1 MSDTEF
7 QGQRL
12 LVVGGSRGVGRAI
25 ALAGAARGADV
36 AILYRSRVEEAE
48 TVLAAIRAQGR
59 AQGRAAHAVQA
70 DLADADATQAA
81 IDAAAEK
88 LGGITLLAHAAGAM
102 GQWAGVAEMSPADWQ
117 RYIAVDLN
125 GCFHALHAA
134 IPHLRKQGGA
144 ILAISSIAAQMCQA
158 RNAQGAAAKAGVEA
172 LIRVT
177 AKEEARHN
185 IRANALA
192 IGLTQTDMAQTA
204 FDAWGPE
211 TSARII
217 KGIPL
222 ARIATA
228 EEVAGVAC
236 FMMGAG
242 CSYLTGKVLQLDGG
256 QIIAG

>member
-1 MSDTEF
+1 MRFDGEK
-7 QGQRL
+7 L

-25 ALAGAARGADV
+25 ALEGARRGADV
-36 AILYRSRVEEAE
+36 AILYRSRQPEADA
-48 TVLAAIRAQGR
+48 VLAAIRAQGR
-59 AQGRAAHAVQA
+59 RAEAVRA
-70 DLADADATQAA
+70 DLADPGETRAAVDTAADV
-81 IDAAAEK
+81 
-88 LGGITLLAHAAGAM
+88 LGGISLLAHAAGAM
-102 GQWAGVAEMSPADWQ
+102 GQWAGVAEMRPEEWQ

-125 GCFHALHAA
+125 GCFFALSAA
-134 IPHLRKQGGA
+134 IPHLRAAGGGA

-172 LIRVT
+172 LVRVT
-177 AKEEARHN
+177 AKEEARHG

-192 IGLTQTDMAQTA
+192 IGLTATDMAQTA

-211 TSARII
+211 TSARIV

-222 ARIATA
+222 GRIATP

-236 FMMGAG
+236 FMLGKECG
-242 CSYLTGKVLQLDGG
+242 YLTGKVLQLDGG

>member
-1 MSDTEF
+1 MRLDGE
-7 QGQRL
+7 RL

-25 ALAGAARGADV
+25 ALEGARRGADV
-36 AILYRSRVEEAE
+36 AIFYRSRHEEAQA
-48 TVLAAIRAQGR
+48 VIAAIRSEGR
-59 AQGRAAHAVQA
+59 TAAAVRA
-70 DLADADATQAA
+70 DLADPAETRAA
-81 IDAAAEK
+81 VDAAAGA
-88 LGGITLLAHAAGAM
+88 LGGLSLLAHAAGAM
-102 GQWAGVAEMSPADWQ
+102 GQWAGVAEMQPEEWQ

-125 GCFHALHAA
+125 GCFFALSAA
-134 IPHLRKQGGA
+134 IPHLRAAGGGA

-177 AKEEARHN
+177 AKEEARRG

-192 IGLTQTDMAQTA
+192 IGLTATDMAQTA

-211 TSARII
+211 TTARIV

-222 ARIATA
+222 GRIATP

-236 FMMGAG
+236 FMLGKE

>member
-1 MSDTEF
+1 MRLD
-7 QGQRL
+7 GDRL

-25 ALAGAARGADV
+25 ALEGARRGADV
-36 AILYRSRVEEAE
+36 AILYRSRHEEAE
-48 TVLAAIRAQGR
+48 AVLAAIRSEGR
-59 AQGRAAHAVQA
+59 NAAAVRA
-70 DLADADATQAA
+70 DLADPAETRAA
-81 IDAAAEK
+81 VDAAAGA
-88 LGGITLLAHAAGAM
+88 LGGISLLAHAAGAM
-102 GQWAGVAEMSPADWQ
+102 GQWAGVAEMRPEEWQ

-125 GCFHALHAA
+125 GCFFALSAA
-134 IPHLRKQGGA
+134 IPHLRAAGGGA

-177 AKEEARHN
+177 AKEEARRG

-192 IGLTQTDMAQTA
+192 IGLTATDMAQTA

-211 TSARII
+211 TTARIV

-222 ARIATA
+222 GRIATA

-236 FMMGAG
+236 FMLGKE

>member
-1 MSDTEF
+1 MLE
-7 QGQRL
+7 GARL

-25 ALAGAARGADV
+25 ALEGARRGADV
-36 AILYRSRVEEAE
+36 AILFRSRRDEAE
-48 TVLAAIRAQGR
+48 AVLDAV
-59 AQGRAAHAVQA
+59 RAAGRRAVSVQA
-70 DLADADATQAA
+70 DLADPAATRAA
-81 IDAAAEK
+81 VDDAAAA
-88 LGGITLLAHAAGAM
+88 LGGLTHLAHAAGAM
-102 GQWAGVAEMSPADWQ
+102 GQWAGVAEMAAEDWQ
-117 RYIAVDLN
+117 RYVAVDLN
-125 GCFHALHAA
+125 GCFFALKAA
-134 IPHLRKQGGA
+134 IPHLRGQGGA

-172 LIRVT
+172 LIRVV
-177 AKEEARHN
+177 AKEEARHG

-211 TSARII
+211 TTARIV

-222 ARIATA
+222 GRIATA

-236 FMMGAG
+236 FMMGEG

>member
-1 MSDTEF
+1 MELE
-7 QGQRL
+7 GQRL

-25 ALAGAARGADV
+25 ALAGAERGADV
-36 AILYRSRVEEAE
+36 AILYRSRAEEAE
-48 TVLAAIRAQGR
+48 AVLDAVRGKGR
-59 AQGRAAHAVQA
+59 KAHAVQA
-70 DLADADATQAA
+70 DLADTEATQSA
-81 IDAAAEK
+81 IDAAAEA
-88 LGGITLLAHAAGAM
+88 LGGLSLLAHAAGAM
-102 GQWAGVAEMSPADWQ
+102 GQWASVVEMSPADWQ

-134 IPHLRKQGGA
+134 IPHLRKSGGA

-177 AKEEARHN
+177 AKEEARHG
-185 IRANALA
+185 IRANAIA
-192 IGLTQTDMAQTA
+192 IGLTATDMAQTA

-211 TSARII
+211 TTARIV

-222 ARIATA
+222 QRVGTP

-236 FMMGAG
+236 FMMSQA

>member
-1 MSDTEF
+1 MELE
-7 QGQRL
+7 GQRL

-25 ALAGAARGADV
+25 ALAGAERGADV
-36 AILYRSRVEEAE
+36 AILYRSRAEEAE
-48 TVLAAIRAQGR
+48 AVLDAVRGKGR
-59 AQGRAAHAVQA
+59 KAHAVQA
-70 DLADADATQAA
+70 DLADAEATQSA
-81 IDAAAEK
+81 IDAAAGA
-88 LGGITLLAHAAGAM
+88 LGGLSLLAHAAGAM
-102 GQWAGVAEMSPADWQ
+102 GQWASVVEISPANWQ

-134 IPHLRKQGGA
+134 IPHLRKSGGGA
-144 ILAISSIAAQMCQA
+144 ILAISSIASQMCQA

-177 AKEEARHN
+177 AKEEARHG
-185 IRANALA
+185 IRANAIA
-192 IGLTQTDMAQTA
+192 IGLTATDMAQTA

-211 TSARII
+211 TTARIV

-222 ARIATA
+222 QRVGTP

-236 FMMGAG
+236 FMMSTA

>member
-1 MSDTEF
+1 MRFDGE
-7 QGQRL
+7 RL

-25 ALAGAARGADV
+25 AVEGARRGADV
-36 AILYRSRVEEAE
+36 AILYRSRHEEAE
-48 TVLAAIRAQGR
+48 AVLAMIRAEGR
-59 AQGRAAHAVQA
+59 NAAAVRA
-70 DLADADATQAA
+70 DLADPGETRAA
-81 IDAAAEK
+81 VDAAAAA
-88 LGGITLLAHAAGAM
+88 LGSISLLAHAAGAM
-102 GQWAGVAEMSPADWQ
+102 GQWAGVAEMQPEEWQ

-125 GCFHALHAA
+125 GCFFALSAA
-134 IPHLRKQGGA
+134 IPHLRAAGGGA

-158 RNAQGAAAKAGVEA
+158 RNAQGAAATAGVEA

-177 AKEEARHN
+177 AKEEARRG

-192 IGLTQTDMAQTA
+192 IGLTATDMAQTA

-211 TSARII
+211 TSARIV

-222 ARIATA
+222 GRIATP

-236 FMMGAG
+236 LMLGKE

>member
-1 MSDTEF
+1 MMRFD
-7 QGQRL
+7 QGRM

-25 ALAGAARGADV
+25 ALEAARLGADV
-36 AILYRSRVEEAE
+36 AILFRSRRDEADA
-48 TVLAAIRAQGR
+48 VVAAIRAEGR
-59 AQGRAAHAVQA
+59 RAAAVQA
-70 DLADADATQAA
+70 DLAHPGETRRAVDE
-81 IDAAAEK
+81 AAAA
-88 LGGITLLAHAAGAM
+88 LGGLTHLAHAAGAM
-102 GQWAGVAEMSPADWQ
+102 GQWAAVAEMPAEDWQ
-117 RYIAVDLN
+117 RYIGVDLN
-125 GCFHALHAA
+125 GCFFALSAA
-134 IPHLRKQGGA
+134 IPHLRRSGGGA

-177 AKEEARHN
+177 AKEEARHR

-192 IGLTQTDMAQTA
+192 IGLTDTDMARTA

-211 TSARII
+211 AAARIV

-222 ARIATA
+222 GRIATP

-236 FMMGAG
+236 FMMGEE

>member
-1 MSDTEF
+1 MELE
-7 QGQRL
+7 GHRL
-12 LVVGGSRGVGRAI
+12 LVIGGSRGVGRAI
-25 ALAGAARGADV
+25 ALAGAERGADV

-48 TVLAAIRAQGR
+48 AVLEAISATGR
-59 AQGRAAHAVQA
+59 QAHAVQA
-70 DLADADATQAA
+70 DLADAEATQAA
-81 IDAAAEK
+81 IDAAAEAM
-88 LGGITLLAHAAGAM
+88 GGISLLAHAAGAM
-102 GQWAGVAEMSPADWQ
+102 GQWAGIAEMSPADWQ

-125 GCFHALHAA
+125 GCFFALHAA
-134 IPHLRKQGGA
+134 IPHLRKSGGGA
-144 ILAISSIAAQMCQA
+144 ILAISSIASQMCQA

-177 AKEEARHN
+177 AKEEARHG
-185 IRANALA
+185 IRANAIA
-192 IGLTQTDMAQTA
+192 IGLTATDMAQTA

-211 TSARII
+211 TTARIV

-222 ARIATA
+222 QRVGTP

-236 FMMGAG
+236 FMMSSA

>member
-1 MSDTEF
+1 MEF
-7 QGQRL
+7 DGQRL

-25 ALAGAARGADV
+25 ALAGAERGADV
-36 AILYRSRVEEAE
+36 AILDRSRVEEAE
-48 TVLAAIRAQGR
+48 AVLAAVRALGR
-59 AQGRAAHAVQA
+59 KAHAVQA
-70 DLADADATQAA
+70 DLADATATRTA
-81 IDAAAEK
+81 IDAAAEA
-88 LGGITLLAHAAGAM
+88 LGGLSLLAHAAGAM
-102 GQWAGVAEMSPADWQ
+102 GQWASVAEMPPEDWQ
-117 RYIAVDLN
+117 RYISVDLN

-134 IPHLRKQGGA
+134 IPHLRQAKGAA

-177 AKEEARHN
+177 AKEEARHQ

-211 TSARII
+211 TSARIV

-222 ARIATA
+222 QRIATA

-236 FMMGAG
+236 FMMGPA

>member
-1 MSDTEF
+1 MRFD
-7 QGQRL
+7 GDRL

-25 ALAGAARGADV
+25 ALEGARRGADV
-36 AILYRSRVEEAE
+36 AILYRSRHEEAE
-48 TVLAAIRAQGR
+48 AVLAAIRSEGR
-59 AQGRAAHAVQA
+59 KAAAVQA
-70 DLADADATQAA
+70 DLADPAATRAA
-81 IDAAAEK
+81 VDAAAAA
-88 LGGITLLAHAAGAM
+88 LGGISLLAHAAGAM
-102 GQWAGVAEMSPADWQ
+102 GQWAGVAEMQPEEWQ

-125 GCFHALHAA
+125 GCFFALSAA
-134 IPHLRKQGGA
+134 IPHLRAAGGGA

-177 AKEEARHN
+177 AKEEARRG

-192 IGLTQTDMAQTA
+192 IGLTATDMAQTA

-211 TSARII
+211 TSARIV

-222 ARIATA
+222 GRIATP

-236 FMMGAG
+236 FMLGKE

>member
-1 MSDTEF
+1 MDLE
-7 QGQRL
+7 GQRL

-25 ALAGAARGADV
+25 ALAGAERGADV

-48 TVLAAIRAQGR
+48 AVLGAVRAKGR
-59 AQGRAAHAVQA
+59 QAHAVQA
-70 DLADADATQAA
+70 DLADAEATQSA
-81 IDAAAEK
+81 IDAAAEAM
-88 LGGITLLAHAAGAM
+88 GGISLVAHAAGAM
-102 GQWAGVAEMSPADWQ
+102 GQWASVAEISPAEWQ

-134 IPHLRKQGGA
+134 IPHLRQSGSGA
-144 ILAISSIAAQMCQA
+144 IVAISSIASQMCQA

-177 AKEEARHN
+177 AKEEARHG
-185 IRANALA
+185 IRANAIA
-192 IGLTQTDMAQTA
+192 IGLTATDMAQTA

-211 TSARII
+211 TTARIV

-222 ARIATA
+222 QRVGTP

-236 FMMGAG
+236 FMMSAA

>member
-1 MSDTEF
+1 MRFD
-7 QGQRL
+7 GDRL

-25 ALAGAARGADV
+25 ALEGARRGADV
-36 AILYRSRVEEAE
+36 AILYRSRHEEAE
-48 TVLAAIRAQGR
+48 AVLAAIRSEGR
-59 AQGRAAHAVQA
+59 KAAAVQA
-70 DLADADATQAA
+70 DLADPAATRAA
-81 IDAAAEK
+81 VDAAAAA
-88 LGGITLLAHAAGAM
+88 LGGISLLAHAAGAM
-102 GQWAGVAEMSPADWQ
+102 GQWAGVAEMQPEEWQ

-125 GCFHALHAA
+125 GCFFALSAA
-134 IPHLRKQGGA
+134 IPHLRAAGGGA

-177 AKEEARHN
+177 AKEEAKRG

-192 IGLTQTDMAQTA
+192 IGLTATDMAQTA

-211 TSARII
+211 TTARIV

-222 ARIATA
+222 GRIATP

-236 FMMGAG
+236 FMLGKE

>member
-1 MSDTEF
+1 MRLDGE
-7 QGQRL
+7 RL

-25 ALAGAARGADV
+25 ALEGARRGADV
-36 AILYRSRVEEAE
+36 AILYRSRHEEAE
-48 TVLAAIRAQGR
+48 AVLAAIRSEGR
-59 AQGRAAHAVQA
+59 TAAAVRA
-70 DLADADATQAA
+70 DLADPAETRAA
-81 IDAAAEK
+81 VDAAAGA
-88 LGGITLLAHAAGAM
+88 LGGLSLLAHAAGAM
-102 GQWAGVAEMSPADWQ
+102 GQWASVAEMQPEEWQ

-125 GCFHALHAA
+125 GCFFALSAA
-134 IPHLRKQGGA
+134 IPHLRAAGGGA

-177 AKEEARHN
+177 AKEEARRG

-192 IGLTQTDMAQTA
+192 IGLTATDMAQTA

-211 TSARII
+211 TTARIV

-222 ARIATA
+222 GRIATP

-236 FMMGAG
+236 FMLGKE